1 MNFQDQSNNVNTDE
15 LRCSCTPEQAWA
27 HVEALADAA
36 LAGNRKSHRTLA
48 WHVDHALR
56 VGQLRV

>member
-1 MNFQDQSNNVNTDE
+1 MNFQDQPNNIDTRE
-15 LRCSCTPEQAWA
+15 LKCSCTPEQAWA

-36 LAGNRKSHRTLA
+36 LAGSKSKHRSLA

-56 VGQLRV
+56 VGQVRV